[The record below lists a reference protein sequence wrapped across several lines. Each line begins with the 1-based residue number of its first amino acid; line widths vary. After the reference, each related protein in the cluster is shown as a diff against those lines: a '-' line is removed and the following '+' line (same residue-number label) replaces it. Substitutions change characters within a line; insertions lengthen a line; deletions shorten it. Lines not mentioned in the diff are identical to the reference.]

1 MIFLNA
7 VVVVFPILVYLIF
20 SCFNLLT
27 NNKCNRYLFIIT
39 IVSSMYF
46 NILYGTD
53 KVFLIFSNIPIIISY
68 LKKESNLA
76 LILSIVLL
84 IYMYSL
90 SDNII
95 ISSVKYIGYFII
107 YLFMSKKLNSSL
119 YIFIVSIFQGCILF
133 LEYLDKVY
141 VFDEFIEMLFVTII
155 IYFITVSS
163 LCLFDL
169 ADKIS
174 MMYATINRNKRE
186 LELKNS
192 LFKLTHEVKNPIAVC
207 KGYLDMIDISNK
219 EKSSKYLEIIKSEID
234 RSLNIMNDFTEYN
247 KIKIVKEEFDMSLLL
262 DSIYKSFSLLTKN
275 KNIKFNY
282 INNYDSI
289 YVNGDYHRIEQV
301 FVNVIKNSI
310 EAISSSGIIDMS
322 VSLNKDDVSILIH
335 DNGKG
340 MSEMELANI
349 KEMFYTTKKEGTG
362 LGVSLSNEII
372 ILHDG
377 EMQYDS
383 SLGLGT
389 TCTITIPRLGGVYD

>member
-27 NNKCNRYLFIIT
+27 NNKCNRYLFVIT
-39 IVSSMYF
+39 MVSSMYF

-163 LCLFDL
+163 LCLFNL